1 MPKVIL
7 AANTEW
13 YLYRFRLS
21 LAVFLRQQGFEVVFA
36 SPPGPYAESL
46 EQAGFQWKPWKVGRQ
61 TLSPR
66 GELGAISSLTDIYRR
81 ERADLVHHFTIKPV
95 LYGSLAAYLAGV
107 QGIVN
112 SITGLGYVFLQ
123 DDLKARIVRQLV
135 KTFYRFIFMSPKS
148 AGIFENQANLDFFV
162 RSKLVPAS
170 RCYLIEGVGVDADYF
185 APVPES
191 QAVPIIV
198 LPARMLWDKGVGVLV
213 EAARLLH
220 MKNEVRV
227 ALVGEPDPGNP
238 ATIPVEQL
246 HSWVNE
252 GVVEWWG
259 WREDMRAVFRSCH
272 IVTLPSMGEGIPT
285 VLLEAA
291 ACARPIVTTNT
302 PGCKDVVQHG
312 INGLVVP
319 PNDPEA
325 LAEALQR
332 LILDPGLRGRMGAAG
347 RQIVLEKYTNDRVN
361 AANLA
366 VYNKVLKRPQD
377 RQIPVNS

>member
-1 MPKVIL
+1 
-7 AANTEW
+7 
-13 YLYRFRLS
+13 
-21 LAVFLRQQGFEVVFA
+21 
-36 SPPGPYAESL
+36 
-46 EQAGFQWKPWKVGRQ
+46 
-61 TLSPR
+61 
-66 GELGAISSLTDIYRR
+66 
-81 ERADLVHHFTIKPV
+81 
-95 LYGSLAAYLAGV
+95 
-107 QGIVN
+107 
-112 SITGLGYVFLQ
+112 
-123 DDLKARIVRQLV
+123 
-135 KTFYRFIFMSPKS
+135 
-148 AGIFENQANLDFFV
+148 
-162 RSKLVPAS
+162 
-170 RCYLIEGVGVDADYF
+170 
-185 APVPES
+185 
-191 QAVPIIV
+191 
-198 LPARMLWDKGVGVLV
+198 MLWDKGVGVLV